1 MHRPLSA
8 ACLGA
13 LLSLSAPAQMFVC
26 GAPPGTMPLVT
37 PLAPAFAQSSPT
49 SSPTNPAAGAPCMP
63 TEPRDPTTQ
72 GTQLEGLGQLRDPEP
87 GGTGLE
93 AGERHRTQSVA
104 VGVGLDHG
112 HPRRGGDLG
121 EDVGVVPDRVEVND
135 GARRGG
141 AGPGR

>member
-13 LLSLSAPAQMFVC
+13 LLSLSVPAQMFVG

-37 PLAPAFAQSSPT
+37 PLAPAFAQSSTT

-72 GTQLEGLGQLRDPEP
+72 GTQLEGKQLARAIATVTALPWFEDLDEAR
-87 GGTGLE
+87 LE
-93 AGERHRTQSVA
+93 SAASGKPVLWLQA
-104 VGVGLDHG
+104 
-112 HPRRGGDLG
+112 LG
-121 EDVGVVPDRVEVND
+121 EID
-135 GARRGG
+135 GFA
-141 AGPGR
+141 